1 MSEVS
6 DAIQIL
12 VVSGKMLYLFSRLSM
27 QTVMLTAKILNTLY
41 LSKWQGS
48 VSFARF
54 RKIKGENI
62 QFINISTEDSQILKY
77 IEYEMKAHGILFA
90 KMPDLCGGDGRTQYV
105 ISPDDMIKFK
115 AFLLDHAVGKHK
127 DVKVGP
133 ISPADYAQSGI
144 AQDGAPTP
152 QMQEFVRTREKK
164 RISMQQNERQ
174 QNELQLPEIM
184 ERIRQQELEQG
195 SMIISEAPIKTHD
208 RWGMYRMPD
217 GIHAVII
224 PKTDIIEDGQSK
236 NTRAAVRDR
245 KNYITIDLKTG
256 QQQSVSGQAIR
267 EAFHLDKMR
276 KAENFPEVVEQAR
289 NRDMQYRVGYFSQ
302 SPVASHN
309 RWEMYQMPD
318 SHQVVVIPKKDI
330 VSGYID
336 MEQKQIHPPTAS
348 FRAGKT
354 YLMIDMETGVQRL
367 ADGAEIKERLEAAGY
382 YAEET
387 RSKTEETREEAAT
400 KIEQTREEKQ
410 VIPSAARKAE
420 PKKTQRASKTAGQ
433 APETEEQKP
442 AYTRVTINEKM
453 FAGVENDCYV
463 TRIPYTQ
470 EYLYTPEKDCTM
482 YDDERTLS
490 AYIFHDQYYTIENT
504 YGMQIQVRGSEVKE
518 HYDDKTRRNEK
529 LGTAARKRTTD
540 KPVKTDKPT
549 EKKKISK
556 R

>member
-6 DAIQIL
+6 DAIQIV

-54 RKIKGENI
+54 RRIKGENI
-62 QFINISTEDSQILKY
+62 QFINISMEDSQILKY

-224 PKTDIIEDGQSK
+224 PKTDVIEDGQSK

-318 SHQVVVIPKKDI
+318 SHQAVVIPKKDI

-348 FRAGKT
+348 LRAGKT
-354 YLMIDMETGVQRL
+354 YLTIDMETGVQRL

-382 YAEET
+382 YAEEKAPQ
-387 RSKTEETREEAAT
+387 RKQAREE
-400 KIEQTREEKQ
+400 RQ
-410 VIPSAARKAE
+410 VIHDLAGKADQE
-420 PKKTQRASKTAGQ
+420 KVPQTVKQRA
-433 APETEEQKP
+433 KP
-442 AYTRVTINEKM
+442 APYTRITIDQKM
-453 FAGVENDCYV
+453 FHGKKDGCYV
-463 TRIPYTQ
+463 TRIPYTKDFVCMPI
-470 EYLYTPEKDCTM
+470 EDCVLFNENKTMSVYLYHDKQ
-482 YDDERTLS
+482 YDV
-490 AYIFHDQYYTIENT
+490 IEEGIIRKVDGNELK
-504 YGMQIQVRGSEVKE
+504 IN
-518 HYDDKTRRNEK
+518 YDDKSYP
-529 LGTAARKRTTD
+529 RKRAANRERT
-540 KPVKTDKPT
+540 VQA
-549 EKKKISK
+549 EKWHGTNPQQGARRQRNSG

>member
-12 VVSGKMLYLFSRLSM
+12 VVSGRMLYLFSRLSM
-27 QTVMLTAKILNTLY
+27 QTVLLTTKVLNTLY

-54 RKIKGENI
+54 RRIKGDHL
-62 QFINISTEDSQILKY
+62 QFINISSEDRQILKY

-90 KMPDLCGGDGRTQYV
+90 KLPDLCGGDGRTQYV
-105 ISPDDMIKFK
+105 ISPDDTMKFK
-115 AFLLDHAVGKHK
+115 AFLLDHAVGKYK
-127 DVKVGP
+127 DAKVGL

-144 AQDGAPTP
+144 MQDGAPTP
-152 QMQEFVRTREKK
+152 QMQEFTRTEENR
-164 RISMQQNERQ
+164 RISMRDDER
-174 QNELQLPEIM
+174 QLPEVI
-184 ERIRQQELEQG
+184 ERIREQELEQG
-195 SMIISEAPIKTHD
+195 SSAILRDVPIKIHD
-208 RWGMYRMPD
+208 RWAMYRMPD

-224 PKTDIIEDGQSK
+224 PKTDIIEDQDK
-236 NTRAAVRDR
+236 TARAVIQDR
-245 KNYITIDLKTG
+245 KNYTMVELNTG
-256 QQQSVSGQAIR
+256 EQQSVSGKAVS
-267 EAFHLDKMR
+267 EAFHLAKMR
-276 KAENFPEVVEQAR
+276 EGGNFPEVIEQAR
-289 NRDMQYRVGYFSQ
+289 NRNMQHTVGYFRHT
-302 SPVASHN
+302 PVASHD
-309 RWEMYQMPD
+309 RWEMYRMPD
-318 SHQVVVIPKKDI
+318 SHQAVVIPKKDI

-354 YLMIDMETGVQRL
+354 YLMIDIDTGVQRL
-367 ADGAEIKERLEAAGY
+367 ADGAEIKERLENAGY

-387 RSKTEETREEAAT
+387 RFKTEETREEETT

-410 VIPSAARKAE
+410 VIPSAARKVE
-420 PKKTQRASKTAGQ
+420 PQKTQRASKTAGQ
-433 APETEEQKP
+433 APKTAEQKP

-470 EYLYTPEKDCTM
+470 EYLYTPQKDCTM

-504 YGMQIQVRGSEVKE
+504 NGMQIQVRGSEVKD

-529 LGTAARKRTTD
+529 MGMAARERAAN
-540 KPVKTDKPT
+540 KPVNKPKQ
-549 EKKKISK
+549 KKKISK

>member
-62 QFINISTEDSQILKY
+62 QFINISTEDLQILKY

-144 AQDGAPTP
+144 AQDGVPTP
-152 QMQEFVRTREKK
+152 QMQEFTRTEENR
-164 RISMQQNERQ
+164 RISMRDDER
-174 QNELQLPEIM
+174 QLPEVI
-184 ERIRQQELEQG
+184 ERIREQELEQG
-195 SMIISEAPIKTHD
+195 SSAIIRDVPIKIHD
-208 RWGMYRMPD
+208 RWAMYRMPD

-224 PKTDIIEDGQSK
+224 PKTDIIEDQDK
-236 NTRAAVRDR
+236 TARAVVQDR
-245 KNYITIDLKTG
+245 KNYTMIELNTG
-256 QQQSVSGQAIR
+256 QQQSVSGKAVS
-267 EAFHLDKMR
+267 EAFHLYKMR
-276 KAENFPEVVEQAR
+276 KAGNFPEVIEQAR
-289 NRDMQYRVGYFSQ
+289 SRNMQHTVGYFRHT
-302 SPVASHN
+302 PVAAHD
-309 RWEMYQMPD
+309 RWEMYRMPD
-318 SHQVVVIPKKDI
+318 SHQAVVIPKKDI

-354 YLMIDMETGVQRL
+354 YLMVDIDTGVQRL
-367 ADGAEIKERLEAAGY
+367 ADGAEIKERLENAGY

-387 RSKTEETREEAAT
+387 RSKTEETREEAAV

-420 PKKTQRASKTAGQ
+420 PQKTQRASKTAGK
-433 APETEEQKP
+433 APKTAEQKP

-470 EYLYTPEKDCTM
+470 EYLYTPEKDCIM

-504 YGMQIQVRGSEVKE
+504 YGMQIQVRGSEVKD

-529 LGTAARKRTTD
+529 LGTAARERTAD
-540 KPVKTDKPT
+540 KPVKTDKLA
-549 EKKKISK
+549 EKKKIS
-556 R
+556 RR

>member
-62 QFINISTEDSQILKY
+62 QFINISTEDPQILKY

-144 AQDGAPTP
+144 AQDGVPTP
-152 QMQEFVRTREKK
+152 QMQEFTRTEENR
-164 RISMQQNERQ
+164 RISMRDDER
-174 QNELQLPEIM
+174 QLPEVI
-184 ERIRQQELEQG
+184 ERIREQELEQG
-195 SMIISEAPIKTHD
+195 SSAIIRDVPIKIHD
-208 RWGMYRMPD
+208 RWAMYRMPD

-224 PKTDIIEDGQSK
+224 PKTDIIEDQDK
-236 NTRAAVRDR
+236 TARAVVQDR
-245 KNYITIDLKTG
+245 KNYTMIELNTG
-256 QQQSVSGQAIR
+256 QQQSVSGKAVS

-289 NRDMQYRVGYFSQ
+289 NRDMQHRVGYFSQ

-387 RSKTEETREEAAT
+387 RSKTEETREEATT

-410 VIPSAARKAE
+410 VIPSAARKAGLQ
-420 PKKTQRASKTAGQ
+420 KTQRASKTAGQ
-433 APETEEQKP
+433 APKTAEQKP

-504 YGMQIQVRGSEVKE
+504 NGMQIQVRGSEVKD

-529 LGTAARKRTTD
+529 MGMAARERTDD
-540 KPVKTDKPT
+540 KPVKTDKLA
-549 EKKKISK
+549 EKKKIS
-556 R
+556 RR